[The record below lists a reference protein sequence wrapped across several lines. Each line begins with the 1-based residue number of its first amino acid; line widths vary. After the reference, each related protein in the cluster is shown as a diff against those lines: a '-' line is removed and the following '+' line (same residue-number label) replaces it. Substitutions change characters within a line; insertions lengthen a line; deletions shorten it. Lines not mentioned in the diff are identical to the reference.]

1 VLPLLRPQLGVSR
14 QRSDVVR
21 TSRTN
26 LKERPMHVRPLRSRS
41 LAVLVLAMLA
51 ATTCAAALAAEPGNV
66 YARRDLVSNGG
77 VPAEHVD
84 PGLVNGWGI
93 SRSGSSPWW
102 VSAADSGMS
111 LLYNGAGIKQALEV
125 AIPGEP
131 TGQVFNG
138 GAQFVI
144 PNVGAARFLFASE
157 DGTISAWSGS
167 LVPNTQAVIVVDSR
181 PAGASYKGLAID
193 SNTAGT
199 RLYAADFHN
208 ARVDVFDGTFAPV
221 NNPGAFTDPNLPA
234 HFAPFGIQMLGGRI
248 FVAYA
253 MQDADAEDEVAGDG
267 LGYVD
272 MYDLDGRLLARVAS
286 RGALDAPWGMA
297 MAPAHFGRFSG
308 QLLVGNFGNGRINV
322 FDATTFEPKG
332 HLKGT
337 DGHAIVIDGLWGIG
351 FGNGGNAGPATTLF
365 FAAGPNDEEDGLF
378 GRLDPPPAAS
388 SGRHPH
394 G

>member
-1 VLPLLRPQLGVSR
+1 MQTAQRLG
-14 QRSDVVR
+14 
-21 TSRTN
+21 
-26 LKERPMHVRPLRSRS
+26 SRS
-41 LAVLVLAMLA
+41 FSALFLAMLV
-51 ATTCAAALAAEPGNV
+51 TVTCSGGLLAAEPGNA

-84 PGLVNGWGI
+84 PDLVNGWGM
-93 SRSGSSPWW
+93 SHPATGPWW
-102 VSAADSGMS
+102 VSAADASKAV
-111 LLYNGAGIKQALEV
+111 LYNGTGIKQTLV
-125 AIPGEP
+125 VDIPGNP

-144 PNVGAARFLFASE
+144 PNVGPARFLFASE
-157 DGTISAWSGS
+157 DGTISGWNGG
-167 LVPNTQAVIVVDSR
+167 LVPPTQAVVVV
-181 PAGASYKGLAID
+181 PAHDDASYKGLAID
-193 SNTAGT
+193 SSTAGT

-208 ARVDVFDGTFAPV
+208 ARVDVFDGSFNPV
-221 NNPGAFTDPNLPA
+221 TNAGAFTDPNLPA
-234 HFAPFGIQMLGGRI
+234 HYAPFGIQLINGRI

-253 MQDADAEDEVAGDG
+253 LQDEDAEEEVAGDG

-272 MYDLDGRLLARVAS
+272 AYDFDGHLLARVAS
-286 RGALDAPWGMA
+286 RGALNAPWGMA
-297 MAPAHFGRFSG
+297 MAPANFGRFSG

-322 FDATTFEPKG
+322 FDANTFEPKG

-351 FGNGGNAGPATTLF
+351 FGNGATAGPANTLF

-378 GRLDPPPAAS
+378 GRLDPPPT
-388 SGRHPH
+388 SGKPHPH